1 MNPKIIACSALS
13 LALLSPL
20 SHAAEKTA
28 QSAPKPAAKPAVKPA
43 SQPAAKPAPA
53 VLTLPKGPEGV
64 AATVNS
70 ERISEAEVQRRI
82 TRYRSLEKSLQT
94 DSPEAKQALQNIRS
108 SVIDEMITWSLLV
121 QEAKKQK
128 IVPAPAKIDEAVAQ
142 FKKNFKDDN
151 DMKEQLAKEGK
162 KPNDIR
168 QLLTE
173 GMQVDELQS
182 RWMADASVTEAEI
195 AKFYQE
201 NITEFSVPE
210 GVSARHIL
218 LAFGPNPTEAD
229 KIALKKRA
237 EDLLKQAKTKG
248 ADFGELAQKNS
259 ADKGSATRGGDLGP
273 FPRGVMDKAFE
284 DAAFGAKEGEIVGP
298 VETVYGYHI
307 IKVENKIAPRTLPL
321 ADSREDIRPFLLE
334 KKRQEKLEAKMKT
347 VLAAAK
353 IQKYA

>member
-1 MNPKIIACSALS
+1 MNPKIMACSALS
-13 LALLSPL
+13 LALLAPL
-20 SHAAEKTA
+20 SHA
-28 QSAPKPAAKPAVKPA
+28 QNKPAAKPAP
-43 SQPAAKPAPA
+43 QPAAKPAPPGP
-53 VLTLPKGPEGV
+53 TLPKGPAGV
-64 AATVNS
+64 AATVNG
-70 ERISEAEVQRRI
+70 ERIPEAEVQRRI

-128 IVPAPAKIDEAVAQ
+128 IVPAPAKVDEAVAQ

-168 QLLTE
+168 QLMTE
-173 GMQVDELQS
+173 GMQVKELQG

-195 AKFYQE
+195 AKFYRD
-201 NITEFSVPE
+201 NIAEFGVPE

-237 EDLLKQAKTKG
+237 DDLLAQAKTKG
-248 ADFGELAQKNS
+248 VDFGELAQKNS
-259 ADKGSATRGGDLGP
+259 DDKGSAARGGDLGP

-284 DAAFGAKEGEIVGP
+284 DAAFGAREGEIVGP
-298 VETVYGYHI
+298 IETVYGYHI
-307 IKVENKIAPRTLPL
+307 IKVENKIAARTLPL

-334 KKRQEKLEAKMKT
+334 QKRQKMLESKLSD
-347 VLAAAK
+347 VLKVAK